1 MKKVQCDARLLF
13 TLKNGRAE
21 DIDGLVNIITDYGK
35 GRAFLDAEI
44 KNHLVLVKNKPSAD
58 RYDEATLSVLARELQ
73 GFGGHSA
80 INLMRNLLDRPLVPY
95 EEIVTDVHKK
105 LNGKD
110 SKNKSIHQ
118 KHKEIALALFGE
130 DWEQLPFKERHERC
144 ISTTVLTGLFNME
157 KALLVSV
164 AAGMLGGLPAAAS
177 AALFLAPKAAVGVGG
192 RLFALPATTALGVQ
206 STLAE
211 AYRITIPFVAQ
222 VGWMQLKQERLA
234 SDKAAQ
240 PAAAARSSLAL
251 ESKGALNTEVKT
263 EEGQTLF
270 AVREFTGSVP
280 KHSESLG
287 KEGISHLNS
296 LLSVVPS
303 VASFAELQRGEYVLC
318 SIPFDALVSSTKVEG
333 AARAFV
339 HDGQGIAAHAN
350 LMKPEALQSVMVSG
364 MVWAAISAAVAQKHL
379 QDISQKL
386 DAIVQ
391 QLDLLKR
398 DLEEQNHEKLEA
410 LRTYVQSCLD
420 HLPTDQ
426 LMGWQL
432 NALEMSLRD
441 VYFFELYFQRKAE
454 EEIEHIKDIK
464 SDSYFG
470 NGDSRQQIIASLD
483 SMGRWVQGYLKS
495 KQLLLVI
502 CSLLSQGSGQTKQ
515 RYKEEA
521 KRSIREIKSIART
534 YQEAVPYYK
543 AKMELSSSMVSEVSD
558 ELVQNLNYGLSSI
571 NQSIVYA
578 EQDIKKLYDFLFEK
592 KEHQILIKIQNGQ
605 VVTGELLLG

>member
-1 MKKVQCDARLLF
+1 M
-13 TLKNGRAE
+13 
-21 DIDGLVNIITDYGK
+21 
-35 GRAFLDAEI
+35 
-44 KNHLVLVKNKPSAD
+44 
-58 RYDEATLSVLARELQ
+58 
-73 GFGGHSA
+73 
-80 INLMRNLLDRPLVPY
+80 
-95 EEIVTDVHKK
+95 
-105 LNGKD
+105 
-110 SKNKSIHQ
+110 
-118 KHKEIALALFGE
+118 
-130 DWEQLPFKERHERC
+130 
-144 ISTTVLTGLFNME
+144 
-157 KALLVSV
+157 
-164 AAGMLGGLPAAAS
+164 
-177 AALFLAPKAAVGVGG
+177 
-192 RLFALPATTALGVQ
+192 
-206 STLAE
+206 
-211 AYRITIPFVAQ
+211 
-222 VGWMQLKQERLA
+222 
-234 SDKAAQ
+234 
-240 PAAAARSSLAL
+240 
-251 ESKGALNTEVKT
+251 
-263 EEGQTLF
+263 
-270 AVREFTGSVP
+270 
-280 KHSESLG
+280 
-287 KEGISHLNS
+287 
-296 LLSVVPS
+296 
-303 VASFAELQRGEYVLC
+303 
-318 SIPFDALVSSTKVEG
+318 
-333 AARAFV
+333 

-426 LMGWQL
+426 LMDWQL

-578 EQDIKKLYDFLFEK
+578 EQDIEKLYDFLFEK
-592 KEHQILIKIQNGQ
+592 KEHQILIKMQNGQ